1 MMLLPRRISLLV
13 LVPLLFGSVAACGS
27 KPPPPPPAPEPEPRY
42 VEPPPKP
49 EPKPAGW
56 QVSLGEIGWEVVP
69 PEPPDRAFKA
79 NTLGWQR
86 HQKSDWEG
94 ARPFFQEAVS
104 IVTEYDLARYNLAC
118 AHSRL
123 GDLDAALNEITHVLV
138 RDLPR
143 FKRAVYEDQDL
154 GNLRRSA
161 LNDELESRL
170 EKIEKVWAQA
180 MSIGTAGVAWRERSQ
195 TMISEAQG
203 KQGQLL
209 RPGVWVHATKRFVPA
224 MEIVD
229 DAFSGFVDVD
239 KQKGILIVASPTVD
253 VPPLLEGARVLI
265 TPLSPSGEAP
275 RKAELV
281 QDNLG
286 TIEAAATDSGVRVRL
301 NTTKT
306 AWKDL
311 RAGGLVRSDDQTS
324 PERPVLKVNPDGS
337 LLIGFHPTGWSHKGR
352 SVFMPGGR
360 EIVLQSGHSIANQH
374 SIFLNTDGSHAV
386 VVAIRMKC
394 TDEGPVLHHWIDRLD
409 LGAGSSEGLANAD
422 GAAAAQYGRDGALYL
437 QLGSE
442 TIRYATP
449 TATTY
454 ESLPEGVMLVPP
466 MKFPTCQ

>member
-1 MMLLPRRISLLV
+1 MLMPRRLLLLV
-13 LVPLLFGSVAACGS
+13 PAFFAFVACGTREV
-27 KPPPPPPAPEPEPRY
+27 PTQPEPEPEPRP
-42 VEPPPKP
+42 VERPRP
-49 EPKPAGW
+49 EPKPVGW
-56 QVSLGEIGWEVVP
+56 QVTLGEIGWEVVP

-79 NTLGWQR
+79 NTLGWQK

-123 GDLDAALNEITHVLV
+123 GDLDSALAEITHVLV

-143 FKRAVYEDQDL
+143 FKRAVHEDQDL

-170 EKIEKVWAQA
+170 AKIEKVWAEA
-180 MSIGTAGVAWRERSQ
+180 MSVGTPAVAWRERSQ

-209 RPGVWVHATKRFVPA
+209 RPGVWVHATERFVPA

-229 DAFSGFVDVD
+229 DAFSGYVDVE

-265 TPLSPSGEAP
+265 SPLTPSGESL
-275 RKAELV
+275 RRAELV

-286 TIEAAATDSGVRVRL
+286 TIEASATDSGVRVRL

-311 RAGGLVRSDDQTS
+311 RAGGLVRSDDQNS

-337 LLIGFHPTGWSHKGR
+337 LLIGFHPAGWSHKGR

-360 EIVLQSGHSIANQH
+360 EVVLQSGHSIANQH
-374 SIFLNTDGSHAV
+374 SIFLNGDGSHAV

-394 TDEGPVLHHWIDRLD
+394 TDEGPVLHHWVDRIDLN
-409 LGAGSSEGLANAD
+409 AGTSEGLANAD

-449 TATTY
+449 TASNY
-454 ESLPEGVMLVPP
+454 ETLPEGIMLVPP
-466 MKFPTCQ
+466 MKIPTCQ

>member
-1 MMLLPRRISLLV
+1 MKPRLSLLP
-13 LVPLLFGSVAACGS
+13 LFVIVACAS
-27 KPPPPPPAPEPEPRY
+27 REPPPPTPEPEPEPRP
-42 VEPPPKP
+42 VEQPRP
-49 EPKPAGW
+49 EPKPVGW
-56 QVSLGEIGWEVVP
+56 QVSLAEIGWEVVP

-79 NTLGWQR
+79 NTLGWQK
-86 HQKSDWEG
+86 HNKSDWAG
-94 ARPFFQEAVS
+94 SRPHFQEAVS
-104 IVTEYDLARYNLAC
+104 IVSEYDLARYNLAC

-123 GDLDAALNEITHVLV
+123 GDLDQALAEITHVLV

-143 FKRAVYEDQDL
+143 FKRAVHEDQDL

-161 LNDELESRL
+161 LNEELESRL
-170 EKIEKVWAQA
+170 EKIEKVWEQA
-180 MSIGTAGVAWRERSQ
+180 MKVGTPAVAWRERSQ

-209 RPGVWVHATKRFVPA
+209 RPGVWVNDSERFVPA

-229 DAFSGFVDVD
+229 DAFSGFVDVE
-239 KQKGILIVASPTVD
+239 KGKAIIIVASPTVD

-265 TPLSPSGEAP
+265 TPLTPAGEAP

-286 TIEAAATDSGVRVRL
+286 TIEAAGTDSGVRVRL

-306 AWKDL
+306 AWRDL
-311 RAGGLVRSDDQTS
+311 RAGGLVRSEDQTS

-337 LLIGFHPTGWSHKGR
+337 LLIAFHPPGWSHKGR

-360 EIVLQSGHSIANQH
+360 EIVMQSGHSTATQH
-374 SIFLNTDGSHAV
+374 SIFLNPDGKHGV

-394 TDEGPVLHHWIDRLD
+394 TDEGPVLRHWIDRID
-409 LGAGSSEGLANAD
+409 LETGAAEGLANAD

-437 QLGSE
+437 QIGTE
-442 TIRYATP
+442 TIRYETP
-449 TATTY
+449 TATRY
-454 ESLPEGVMLVPP
+454 ETLPEGVMLVPP
-466 MKFPTCQ
+466 MQKPTCQ